1 MYSLSVSRHTFIPE
15 RYDFS
20 ETYKEENV
28 LVFNPLPGFELVWD
42 IVAFIISFIVIL
54 MLVQINAA
62 IEKSGKLST
71 TVTRKVIHTFA
82 APLWAVTWLLFSG
95 SIFSRFLAIIVP
107 FIFFLQFFM
116 IGTGKSE
123 NEDFVRSMSRSGDP
137 KELLGG
143 TLYYAFM
150 MMVIGILWFYVPA
163 DGNLANATPLALI
176 VFGCLA
182 GGDGFADV
190 IGRKYGGDRKF
201 GIGGAEKTLPG
212 VIGMFIG
219 SFLFSTILVFLFSI
233 EVATFSVVD
242 LMIPILVVSLV
253 ATIVEAI
260 TPKGLDNL
268 TITIATIVMVLLLP
282 TLGMLWPFPMF
293 SLF

>member
-1 MYSLSVSRHTFIPE
+1 M
-15 RYDFS
+15 
-20 ETYKEENV
+20 
-28 LVFNPLPGFELVWD
+28 VFNPLPGLELVWD
-42 IVAFIISFIVIL
+42 IVAFIISFILIL

-71 TVTRKVIHTFA
+71 VVTRKVIHTFA
-82 APLWAVTWLLFSG
+82 APVWAVSWLLFSG
-95 SIFSRFLAIIVP
+95 GVFSRWLAMVVP
-107 FIFFLQFFM
+107 LLFVIQFIA
-116 IGTGKSE
+116 IGTGKMQ

-137 KELLGG
+137 RELLGG

-150 MMVIGILWFYVPA
+150 MVVIGILWFYVPP
-163 DGNLANATPLALI
+163 DGNLANATPLALV

-201 GIGGAEKTLPG
+201 GIGGAEKTLAG

-219 SFLFSTILVFLFSI
+219 SFLFSFVLVFLFSI
-233 EVATFSVVD
+233 EVAAFSVVD
-242 LMIPILVVSLV
+242 LILPIVVVSLV

-268 TITIATIVMVLLLP
+268 TISIAAIVMVLLLP
-282 TLGMLWPFPMF
+282 YLGLFWPFPTF

>member
-1 MYSLSVSRHTFIPE
+1 M
-15 RYDFS
+15 
-20 ETYKEENV
+20 
-28 LVFNPLPGFELVWD
+28 VFNPLPGLELVWD
-42 IVAFIISFIVIL
+42 IVAFIISFILIL

-71 TVTRKVIHTFA
+71 VVTRKVIHTFA
-82 APLWAVTWLLFSG
+82 APVWVVSWLLFSG
-95 SIFSRFLAIIVP
+95 GVFSRWLAMVVP
-107 FIFFLQFFM
+107 LLFVIQFVA
-116 IGTGKSE
+116 IGTGKMQ
-123 NEDFVRSMSRSGDP
+123 NDNFVRSMSRSGDP
-137 KELLGG
+137 RELLGG

-150 MMVIGILWFYVPA
+150 MVVIGILWFYVPP
-163 DGNLANATPLALI
+163 DGNLANATPLALV

-201 GIGGAEKTLPG
+201 GIGGAEKTLAG

-219 SFLFSTILVFLFSI
+219 SFLFSFVLVFLFSI
-233 EVATFSVVD
+233 EVAAFSVVD
-242 LMIPILVVSLV
+242 LILPIVVVSLV

-268 TITIATIVMVLLLP
+268 TISIAAIVMVLLLP
-282 TLGMLWPFPMF
+282 YLGLFWPFPTF

>member
-1 MYSLSVSRHTFIPE
+1 M
-15 RYDFS
+15 
-20 ETYKEENV
+20 
-28 LVFNPLPGFELVWD
+28 VFNPLPGWGWAWD

-54 MLVQINAA
+54 MLVQINAR
-62 IEKSGKLST
+62 IEKSGALST

-82 APLWAVTWLLFSG
+82 APLWVLTWMLFSG
-95 SIFSRFLAIIVP
+95 DMFSRWLAIIVP
-107 FIFFLQFFM
+107 LIFVLQFVM
-116 IGTGKSE
+116 IGTGKSQ

-150 MMVIGILWFYVPA
+150 MVVIGILWFYVPP
-163 DGNLANATPLALI
+163 DGDLAAATPLALI

-190 IGRKYGGDRKF
+190 IGRKYGGDKKF
-201 GIGGAEKTLPG
+201 GIGGAEKTLAG

-219 SFLFSTILVFLFSI
+219 SFLFSFVLVFLFSI
-233 EVATFSVVD
+233 EVATFSVVG
-242 LMIPILVVSLV
+242 LLIPILIVSIV
-253 ATIVEAI
+253 STIVEAI

-268 TITIATIVMVLLLP
+268 TITIAAIIVVLILP
-282 TLGMLWPFPMF
+282 YLGLWPYPPF

>member
-1 MYSLSVSRHTFIPE
+1 
-15 RYDFS
+15 
-20 ETYKEENV
+20 
-28 LVFNPLPGFELVWD
+28 LVFNPLPGLEIVWD

-54 MLVQINAA
+54 MLVQINAR
-62 IEKSGKLST
+62 IEKSGAFST
-71 TVTRKVIHTFA
+71 VVTRKVIHTFA
-82 APLWAVTWLLFSG
+82 APLWVLTWILFSG
-95 SIFSRFLAIIVP
+95 SIFSRWLAIIVP
-107 FIFFLQFFM
+107 LIFVLQFVM
-116 IGTGKSE
+116 IGTGKSK

-137 KELLGG
+137 RELLGG
-143 TLYYAFM
+143 TLYYAFL
-150 MMVIGILWFYVPA
+150 MVVVGILWFYVPA

-201 GIGGAEKTLPG
+201 GIGGAEKTVAG

-219 SFLFSTILVFLFSI
+219 SFLFSFVLVFLFSI
-233 EVATFSVVD
+233 EVTAFSVID
-242 LMIPILVVSLV
+242 LLIPILVVSLV

-268 TITIATIVMVLLLP
+268 TITIAAIIMVLLLP
-282 TLGMLWPFPMF
+282 FIGLFWPFPMF

>member
-1 MYSLSVSRHTFIPE
+1 M
-15 RYDFS
+15 
-20 ETYKEENV
+20 
-28 LVFNPLPGFELVWD
+28 VFNLFDLLGFPGLELVWD
-42 IVAFIISFIVIL
+42 IIAFIISFIVIL

-62 IEKSGKLST
+62 IEKRQILST

-82 APLWAVTWLLFSG
+82 APLWVLTWMLFSG
-95 SIFSRFLAIIVP
+95 SIFSRWLAMIVP
-107 FIFFLQFFM
+107 LIFVLQFIM
-116 IGTGKSE
+116 IGTGRME

-137 KELLGG
+137 RELLGG

-150 MMVIGILWFYVPA
+150 MVVIAILWFYVPA
-163 DGNLANATPLALI
+163 DGNLANATPLALL

-190 IGRKYGGDRKF
+190 IGRKYGGDKKF
-201 GIGGAEKTLPG
+201 GIGGGEKTLAG

-219 SFLFSTILVFLFSI
+219 SFLFSVILVFFFSI
-233 EVATFSVVD
+233 EVAAFSVVD
-242 LMIPILVVSLV
+242 LILPIIVVSLV
-253 ATIVEAI
+253 ATIIEAI

-268 TITIATIVMVLLLP
+268 TITIVSIIMVLLLP
-282 TLGMLWPFPMF
+282 FIGLFWPFPMF

>member
-1 MYSLSVSRHTFIPE
+1 MYLWSPYWRKNHM
-15 RYDFS
+15 
-20 ETYKEENV
+20 
-28 LVFNPLPGFELVWD
+28 VFNPLPGWGWAWD

-54 MLVQINAA
+54 MLVQINAR
-62 IEKSGKLST
+62 IEKSGALST

-82 APLWAVTWLLFSG
+82 APLWVLTWMLFSG
-95 SIFSRFLAIIVP
+95 GMFSRWLAIIVP
-107 FIFFLQFFM
+107 LIFVLQFVM
-116 IGTGKSE
+116 IGTGKSK

-137 KELLGG
+137 RELLGG

-150 MMVIGILWFYVPA
+150 MVVIGILWFYVPP

-190 IGRKYGGDRKF
+190 IGRKYGGEKKF
-201 GIGGAEKTLPG
+201 GIGGAEKTLAG

-219 SFLFSTILVFLFSI
+219 SFLFSFVLVFLFSI
-233 EVATFSVVD
+233 EVATFSVVG
-242 LMIPILVVSLV
+242 LLIPILIVSIV
-253 ATIVEAI
+253 STIVEAI

-268 TITIATIVMVLLLP
+268 TITIAAIIVVLILP
-282 TLGMLWPFPMF
+282 YIGLWPYPMF

>member
-1 MYSLSVSRHTFIPE
+1 M
-15 RYDFS
+15 
-20 ETYKEENV
+20 
-28 LVFNPLPGFELVWD
+28 VFNPLPGLELVWD
-42 IVAFIISFIVIL
+42 IVAFIISFILIL
-54 MLVQINAA
+54 LLVQINAA

-71 TVTRKVIHTFA
+71 VVTRKVIHTFA
-82 APLWAVTWLLFSG
+82 APVWAVSWLLFSG
-95 SIFSRFLAIIVP
+95 GVFSRWLAMVVP
-107 FIFFLQFFM
+107 LLFVIQFIA
-116 IGTGKSE
+116 IGTGKMQ

-137 KELLGG
+137 RELLGG

-150 MMVIGILWFYVPA
+150 MVIIGILWFYVPP
-163 DGNLANATPLALI
+163 DGNLANATPLALV

-201 GIGGAEKTLPG
+201 GIGGAEKTLAG

-219 SFLFSTILVFLFSI
+219 SFLFSFVLVFLFSI
-233 EVATFSVVD
+233 EVAAFSVID
-242 LMIPILVVSLV
+242 LILPIVVVSLV

-268 TITIATIVMVLLLP
+268 TISIAAIVMVLLLP
-282 TLGMLWPFPMF
+282 YLGLFWPFPMF

>member
-1 MYSLSVSRHTFIPE
+1 M
-15 RYDFS
+15 
-20 ETYKEENV
+20 
-28 LVFNPLPGFELVWD
+28 VFNPLPGLELVWD
-42 IVAFIISFIVIL
+42 IVAFIISFILIL

-71 TVTRKVIHTFA
+71 VVTRKVIHTFA
-82 APLWAVTWLLFSG
+82 APVWVVSWLLFSG
-95 SIFSRFLAIIVP
+95 GVFSRWLAMVVP
-107 FIFFLQFFM
+107 LLFVIQFIA
-116 IGTGKSE
+116 IGTGKMQ

-137 KELLGG
+137 RELLGG

-150 MMVIGILWFYVPA
+150 MVVIGILWFYVPP

-201 GIGGAEKTLPG
+201 GIGGAEKTLAG

-219 SFLFSTILVFLFSI
+219 SFLFSFVLVFLFSI
-233 EVATFSVVD
+233 EVAIFNVVD
-242 LMIPILVVSLV
+242 LILPIVVVSLV

-268 TITIATIVMVLLLP
+268 TISIAAIVMVLLLP
-282 TLGMLWPFPMF
+282 YLGLFWPFPTF

>member
-1 MYSLSVSRHTFIPE
+1 M
-15 RYDFS
+15 
-20 ETYKEENV
+20 
-28 LVFNPLPGFELVWD
+28 VFNPLPGLELVWD

-54 MLVQINAA
+54 MLVQINAR

-82 APLWAVTWLLFSG
+82 APLWVLTWVLFSG
-95 SIFSRFLAIIVP
+95 SIFSRWLAIIVP
-107 FIFFLQFFM
+107 LIFVLQFVM
-116 IGTGKSE
+116 IGTGKSK

-137 KELLGG
+137 RELLGG

-150 MMVIGILWFYVPA
+150 MVVIGILWFYVPA
-163 DGNLANATPLALI
+163 DGNLANATPLAII

-190 IGRKYGGDRKF
+190 IGRKYGGDKKF
-201 GIGGAEKTLPG
+201 GIGGAEKTVAG

-219 SFLFSTILVFLFSI
+219 SLLFSTILVFLFSI
-233 EVATFSVVD
+233 EVAAFSVVD
-242 LMIPILVVSLV
+242 LFIPILVVSIV
-253 ATIVEAI
+253 ATIIEAI
-260 TPKGLDNL
+260 TPKGFDNL
-268 TITIATIVMVLLLP
+268 TITIAAIIMVLLLP
-282 TLGMLWPFPMF
+282 FLGLYWPFPMF

>member
-1 MYSLSVSRHTFIPE
+1 M
-15 RYDFS
+15 
-20 ETYKEENV
+20 
-28 LVFNPLPGFELVWD
+28 VFNPLPGLELVWD
-42 IVAFIISFIVIL
+42 IVAFVISFIVIL

-71 TVTRKVIHTFA
+71 IVTRKVIHLFA
-82 APLWAVTWLLFSG
+82 APLWVITWMLFTG
-95 SIFSRFLAIIVP
+95 SVFSRWLAIIVP
-107 FIFFLQFFM
+107 LIFVLQFVM
-116 IGTGKSE
+116 IGTGKTK

-143 TLYYAFM
+143 TLYYAFLM
-150 MMVIGILWFYVPA
+150 VVIGILWFYVPA
-163 DGNLANATPLALI
+163 GGDLTSATPLALL

-190 IGRKYGGDRKF
+190 IGRKFGGEKKF
-201 GIGGAEKTLPG
+201 GIGGAEKTVAG

-219 SFLFSTILVFLFSI
+219 SIL
-233 EVATFSVVD
+233 FSVV
-242 LMIPILVVSLV
+242 LVLIFSVEVASFSIVTLILPILIVSIV

-268 TITIATIVMVLLLP
+268 TITIVVIIVILLLP
-282 TLGMLWPFPMF
+282 FVGLWPYPMF